1 MIALLVLTAMASN
14 APIPTKVVKTPQ
26 GWELH
31 RNGKPYYVKGV
42 GGTSKMDELVKAGGN
57 SMRTWGTENVGNEL
71 DECQKRGIT
80 LTVGTWLGHR
90 SYFNYDD
97 PAKVKEQYER
107 VRSEVLKF
115 KDHPAVLMWA
125 LGNEMEVDNN
135 DREALWRAIEDLAK
149 LCKQLDPN
157 HPVMTVVA
165 DVNKQ
170 KIDNIKKWAPS
181 IDILGINSYG
191 GMPTLPKR
199 LKELGWDKPYL
210 VTEFGPLGPWERP
223 KTPWGAALEPTS
235 SEKAAF
241 YKSNYEN
248 SIKAQSGWCL
258 GSYAFLW
265 GDKQEE
271 TPTWF
276 GMFLPSGERTESVDV
291 MTQFWTGKAPENR
304 TPQVQSFEFSLG
316 QQQVPVGTTASAT
329 IKATDPDGDKLTL
342 RWEVRKEATNKGYA
356 GEGEVKPGVVNG
368 LLEGATSTTVN
379 FTVPRDPG
387 AYRVYVYIKDGKG
400 NAATANMPFA
410 VK

>member
-1 MIALLVLTAMASN
+1 MLALLLAATMF
-14 APIPTKVVKTPQ
+14 APTVVKVEKTAN
-26 GWELH
+26 GWQIL
-31 RNGKPYYVKGV
+31 RNGQPYEIRGV

-71 DECQKRGIT
+71 DECHKRGIT

-90 SYFNYDD
+90 SYFDYDD
-97 PAKVKEQYER
+97 PAKVKEQYDR

-115 KDHPAVLMWA
+115 KDHPALLMWG
-125 LGNEMEVDNN
+125 LGNEMEVGNN

-165 DVNKQ
+165 EVSKQ

-181 IDILGINSYG
+181 VDVLGVNSYG
-191 GMPTLPKR
+191 GLPTLPKR
-199 LKELGWDKPYL
+199 LKEYGWDKPYV

-235 SEKAAF
+235 TEKAAF
-241 YKSNYEN
+241 YKSNYEA

-276 GMFLPSGERTESVDV
+276 GMFLPSGERTEAIDV
-291 MTQFWTGKAPENR
+291 MAQFWTGKPPANRAP
-304 TPQVQSFEFSLG
+304 QISEFLMSASQKEVDSGSLA
-316 QQQVPVGTTASAT
+316 TAEV
-329 IKATDPDGDKLTL
+329 KANDPDGDRLSI
-342 RWEVRKEATNKGYA
+342 RWEVRKEATNKRFA
-356 GEGEVKPGVVNG
+356 GEGEVRPGVVNG
-368 LLEGATSTTVN
+368 LLEGVTSPTVRFN
-379 FTVPRDPG
+379 VPRDPG
-387 AYRVYVYIKDGKG
+387 AYRVYVYVRDGKG

>member
-1 MIALLVLTAMASN
+1 
-14 APIPTKVVKTPQ
+14 
-26 GWELH
+26 
-31 RNGKPYYVKGV
+31 
-42 GGTSKMDELVKAGGN
+42 VKAGGN

-71 DECQKRGIT
+71 EECQRRGIT
-80 LTVGTWLGHR
+80 LTVGMWLGHR

-97 PAKVKEQYER
+97 PVKVKEQYEK
-107 VRSEVLKF
+107 VQSDVTKF

-135 DREALWRAIEDLAK
+135 DREATWRAIEDLAK

-157 HPVMTVVA
+157 HPTMTVVA

-170 KIDNIKKWAPS
+170 KVENLKKWAPS

-191 GMPTLPKR
+191 GLPTLPKR
-199 LKELGWDKPYL
+199 LKEYGWDKPYV
-210 VTEFGPLGPWERP
+210 VTEFGPVGPWERP

-235 SEKAAF
+235 SEKAVS
-241 YKSNYEN
+241 YRSNYEN
-248 SIKAQSGWCL
+248 SIKSQSGWCL

-276 GMFLPSGERTESVDV
+276 GMFLPSGERTEAIDV
-291 MTQFWTGKAPENR
+291 MALLWTGKAPANR
-304 TPQVQSFEFSLG
+304 APQIQGFEFSHA
-316 QQQVPVGTTASAT
+316 QQEASVGAKASAS
-329 IKATDPDGDKLTL
+329 IKATDPDGDKLTVK
-342 RWEVRKEATNKGYA
+342 WEVRKEASSKRYA

-368 LLEGATSTTVN
+368 LLEGVTSPTVQFN
-379 FTVPRDPG
+379 VPRDPG
-387 AYRVYVYIKDGKG
+387 AYRVYVYVKDGKG